1 MPQTRIAFAD
11 TNWLFS
17 LYYQTRDRPAI
28 AAWAEKGTATIV
40 VSAAVLAECRCN
52 FWRAGDRLMALESD
66 LKARLYLD
74 CSYTFEEMVNMAGD
88 LFRRY
93 APRSNVGTLDM
104 LHIAAARR
112 FGCQWFLSFDSASGC
127 RAVAYACGLRLFPD
141 LSPEDRAWLRRI
153 GRGNPPS
160 RSNP

>member
-17 LYYQTRDRPAI
+17 LYYRTQDSRAI
-28 AAWAEKGTATIV
+28 SAWAEKGSSTLV

-52 FWRAGDRLMALESD
+52 FWRAGDRLAAFETD
-66 LKARLYLD
+66 LAGRLYLD
-74 CSYTFEEMVNMAGD
+74 CGYTFEELVYMARD

-93 APRSNVGTLDM
+93 APRSNVGTLDL
-104 LHIAAARR
+104 LHVAAARR

-127 RAVAYACGLRLFPD
+127 RAVAHDCGLKLFPE
-141 LSPEDRAWLRRI
+141 LKPEDRAWLRRI
-153 GRGNPPS
+153 GRS
-160 RSNP
+160 RS

>member
-17 LYYQTRDRPAI
+17 LYYQTRDRPTVE
-28 AAWAEKGTATIV
+28 AWAGKTASTIV

-52 FWRAGDRLMALESD
+52 FWRAGDRLSALEAD
-66 LKARLYLD
+66 LEARLYVD
-74 CSYTFEEMVNMAGD
+74 CGYTFEEMVTMATD

-93 APRSNVGTLDM
+93 APRCNVGTLDL
-104 LHIAAARR
+104 LHIAAAMR

-127 RAVAYACGLRLFPD
+127 RAIAHACGLRLFPE
-141 LSPEDRAWLRRI
+141 LTLEDRAWIRKM
-153 GRGNPPS
+153 S
-160 RSNP
+160 